1 MDLQSGIDTY
11 AHLGTLEAKGR
22 TIAVLANGLDMI
34 YPNENRELAKKI
46 IKMGGTLVSEY
57 LTGEKPKKQNFP
69 ARNRIIS
76 GLSESTIVVEA
87 KKNSGSLITANFALE
102 QGRNLYAVPGNIYSK
117 NSQGTNELIKQGA
130 EVINYIDF
138 LK

>member
-46 IKMGGTLVSEY
+46 IKMGGY
-57 LTGEKPKKQNFP
+57 
-69 ARNRIIS
+69 
-76 GLSESTIVVEA
+76 
-87 KKNSGSLITANFALE
+87 
-102 QGRNLYAVPGNIYSK
+102 
-117 NSQGTNELIKQGA
+117 
-130 EVINYIDF
+130 
-138 LK
+138 